1 MLSFHALIFNIPLAL
16 TMIINY
22 RNRNSSDF
30 TSFPALLSLDNNL
43 IDRVREP
50 SWISCQVLSSPHPT
64 PLSPSLAMLISL
76 LALCLSSSK
85 CCSSLL
91 NHFPCRCWFQLPD
104 INPQLK
110 FPTLRMITF
119 PPSALTYISL
129 LALSM
134 LYLNCSLPWWSLASS
149 WRAERML

>member
-1 MLSFHALIFNIPLAL
+1 MDKASGHCQPLASPPPSPFLTPTHPTLSFSGHAHLSACSVSAL
-16 TMIINY
+16 
-22 RNRNSSDF
+22 
-30 TSFPALLSLDNNL
+30 
-43 IDRVREP
+43 
-50 SWISCQVLSSPHPT
+50 
-64 PLSPSLAMLISL
+64 
-76 LALCLSSSK
+76 SSK

-129 LALSM
+129 LALPCCILIAHFLTARQQLESRED
-134 LYLNCSLPWWSLASS
+134 AIVQSS
-149 WRAERML
+149 SAKGQTVSTIGYTDIIVPLLLKLQPPP